1 MIIDEKIE
9 LEKCYNIINQLDKMN
24 DNHLTVNLLKS
35 IVKKYPITRDSVLN
49 YNIFDNLK

>member
-1 MIIDEKIE
+1 MIDENIE
-9 LEKCYNIINQLDKMN
+9 LQECYTIISQLEKIN

-49 YNIFDNLK
+49 YDIFSNID